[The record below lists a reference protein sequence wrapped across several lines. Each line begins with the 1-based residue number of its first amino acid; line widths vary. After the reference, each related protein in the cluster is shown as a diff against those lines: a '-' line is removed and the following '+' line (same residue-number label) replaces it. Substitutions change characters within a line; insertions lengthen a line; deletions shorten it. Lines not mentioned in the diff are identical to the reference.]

1 MFSTLTYM
9 NIKRFL
15 PVFAATLLV
24 AVSSASCSKDDVIS
38 VGKMS
43 FSQSSIVLF
52 CGESA
57 QLSVIYKEFNGNFY
71 ETSDY
76 DLVKNPKGATLK
88 SSDES
93 VATVSAD
100 GVVTAGKKAGSATIT
115 LSCPKIDSAVIRVD
129 VKEDESTKTYTF
141 NQDLGQPL
149 TKDMIV
155 LPVGIV
161 HATMQGLDI
170 DKYGN
175 FYIAWEE
182 TENMKVRKFTPD
194 GEAVGADMVLP
205 VSGHGDGFSIEQD
218 GDACYFW
225 TTGSLGEPNGGYSGS
240 TPNDNAVRLI
250 CRFKFEPGTTK
261 YTEDAEELFY
271 INEKGC
277 RISDIDTEHGRL
289 ACWGR
294 DNSEFVKVYDTADIR
309 KGGKKTFTVTRT
321 QKHANTVVAYNLNDV
336 KELGTIRWN
345 RNVVCGNSAEHGM
358 YAVQGFCVY
367 DDKVYVEAGFKDEA
381 YATISVLDF
390 NGNVLQTR
398 TPVGVSR
405 DKQALIKFDVSSNGT
420 FEPEGIH
427 IRKGEMYLGFV
438 GDYSVANA
446 KKHACIIKLK

>member
-1 MFSTLTYM
+1 M
-9 NIKRFL
+9 KRFL
-15 PVFAATLLV
+15 SAFSVALLV
-24 AVSSASCSKDDVIS
+24 AVSFISCSDEEEIH

-43 FSQSSIVLF
+43 FSQGSLVLF
-52 CGESA
+52 CGESS
-57 QLSVIYKEFNGNFY
+57 QLSVTYKEFNGNFY

-76 DLVKNPKGATLK
+76 DLVKNPMGVTLK

-115 LSCPKIDSAVIRVD
+115 LSCPKILPATIRID

-170 DKYGN
+170 DRYGN

-205 VSGHGDGFSIEQD
+205 VSGHGDGFSIEQT
-218 GDACYFW
+218 GEECYFW
-225 TTGSLGEPNGGYSGS
+225 TSGSLGEPNGGYSGS
-240 TPNDNAVRLI
+240 NPNDSAVRLI

-261 YTEDAEELFY
+261 YAEDAEECFY
-271 INEKGC
+271 INDKGC
-277 RISDIDTEHGRL
+277 RIVDIDTEHGRL

-294 DNSEFVKVYDTADIR
+294 DNSEFVKIYDTADIR
-309 KGGKKTFTVTRT
+309 KGGKKTFSITRSRKNASSVT
-321 QKHANTVVAYNLNDV
+321 AYNLNDV

-345 RNVVCGNSAEHGM
+345 RNVVCGQTDGSMN
-358 YAVQGFCVY
+358 AVQGFCVY
-367 DDKVYVEAGFKDEA
+367 DDKVYVEAGFKNDE